1 MAPRDE
7 LPTTSFAVL
16 GLLSY
21 GPLSGYALASLA
33 EQSIANFW
41 TIAKSQVYRELARLE
56 ELGYVKGTDVR
67 QEKLPD
73 KRIYELT
80 NEGRSSLVRWLNT
93 SSQDKEGTK
102 MRSTF
107 LLKVFFGNLM
117 EQEQLLAMIRAQRD
131 QAKQMIDK
139 FDLIMDQLR
148 TDPEAI
154 YMLTTAKLGKRV
166 TEATA
171 EWADEAVKSLSRKR
185 KPSKPRPQSKKNGRK
200 R

>member
-41 TIAKSQVYRELARLE
+41 TIAKSQVYRELSRLE

-73 KRIYELT
+73 KRLYELT
-80 NEGRSSLVRWLNT
+80 SEGRSSLIEWLHKP
-93 SSQDKEGTK
+93 SPDYEGK

-117 EQEQLLAMIRAQRD
+117 DHEQLLEMIKAHRD
-131 QAKQMIDK
+131 QARQTLEK
-139 FDLIMDQLR
+139 FDVIVDQLSR
-148 TDPEAI
+148 DPGSV
-154 YMLTTAKLGKRV
+154 YMLTTAKLGKRII
-166 TEATA
+166 EATA
-171 EWADEAVKSLSRKR
+171 EWADEALKSLARRRKS
-185 KPSKPRPQSKKNGRK
+185 SKPRAQSKRTGRK

>member
-1 MAPRDE
+1 MAAREE

-41 TIAKSQVYRELARLE
+41 TIAKSQVYRELPRLE

-80 NEGRSSLVRWLNT
+80 NEGRSSLIRWLNT
-93 SSQDKEGTK
+93 SSQDKEVTK

-117 EQEQLLAMIRAQRD
+117 EQEQLLAMIRTHRD
-131 QAKQMIDK
+131 QARAAVDK
-139 FDLIMDQLR
+139 FDLILDQLSR
-148 TDPEAI
+148 DPGAI
-154 YMLTTAKLGKRV
+154 YMATTAKLGKRV

-171 EWADEAVKSLSRKR
+171 EWAEDAVKSLSRKK
-185 KPSKPRPQSKKNGRK
+185 KPSKPRPQTRKNGRK

>member
-1 MAPRDE
+1 MAPRGE

-33 EQSIANFW
+33 EQSIGNFW

-56 ELGYVKGTDVR
+56 ELGYVEGTDVR

-73 KRIYELT
+73 KRMYELT
-80 NEGRSSLVRWLNT
+80 NEGRSSLIEWLNNP
-93 SSQDKEGTK
+93 SPDKEGTR

-117 EQEQLLAMIRAQRD
+117 EPEQLLDMIRTHRD
-131 QAKQMIDK
+131 QAEQALER
-139 FDLIMDQLR
+139 FDLILDQLSR
-148 TDPEAI
+148 DPGAV

-171 EWADEAVKSLSRKR
+171 EWADEAVKSLSRR
-185 KPSKPRPQSKKNGRK
+185 RTPSKRRSQPRKSGRK